1 MKKFDP
7 YALNKPCENCPFL
20 KDRDK
25 AIKLSPHRRDG
36 IIQDLIDGTNTGFSC
51 HKSVYSKVGGEW
63 VEGED
68 GEEVYRQSG
77 KELQCAGAMAVLE
90 KIGHRTQLMQVMGRL
105 GAYDPDKYIP
115 LFDLVIDYD
124 PK

>member
-1 MKKFDP
+1 MSKFAP
-7 YALNKPCENCPFL
+7 YALNKPCANCPFL
-20 KDRDK
+20 KTGGIELQEGRVE
-25 AIKLSPHRRDG
+25 G
-36 IIQDLIDGTNTGFSC
+36 IIQELVDGVTTGFSC

-105 GAYDPDKYIP
+105 GVYDPDKYTP
-115 LFDLVIDYD
+115 LFDMVIDYD